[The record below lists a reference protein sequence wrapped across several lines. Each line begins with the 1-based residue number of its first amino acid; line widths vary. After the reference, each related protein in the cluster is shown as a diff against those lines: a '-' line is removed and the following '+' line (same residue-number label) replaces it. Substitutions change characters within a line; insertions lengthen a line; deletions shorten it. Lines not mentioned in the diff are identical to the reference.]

1 MQLNFLLDSEKKMYT
16 IHKFSWQIHSNGI
29 WVFTTLVL
37 PFLLGFRFLK
47 IKLWEK
53 NTSNYNKCTST
64 YRRVKRMLWEPQAEE
79 EGTP

>member
-1 MQLNFLLDSEKKMYT
+1 MCNLISFWIQKKKMYT

-53 NTSNYNKCTST
+53 ILAIIINVQVLT
-64 YRRVKRMLWEPQAEE
+64 
-79 EGTP
+79 EGSK